1 MLVKLGIAIL
11 LLSFVVMAVANALFD
26 AIEHVF
32 QVSIPFVVTRSRP
45 LGGGD
50 YLGMGILCTL
60 ISMVGLAALR
70 GAQRISQ
77 ELSEPEPPLPD
88 GIPGQQWNSPAIEI
102 AKLDLLADG
111 TPVSNPN
118 NADGSIRS
126 RSDSLPGTT
135 LIRTGH
141 VIAIF
146 SIGLTIYAMLFL
158 REAGGIAFGFVLAL
172 FFYVAGVAVRLL
184 DR

>member
-1 MLVKLGIAIL
+1 MLVKLGIGIP
-11 LLSFVVMAVANALFD
+11 LLSLVVMVVANALFD
-26 AIEHVF
+26 AIAH
-32 QVSIPFVVTRSRP
+32 PRRH
-45 LGGGD
+45 GGGD
-50 YLGMGILCTL
+50 YLVMGIMCTL
-60 ISMVGLAALR
+60 ISMVGLAAVR

-77 ELSEPEPPLPD
+77 TLSEPEPPLPN
-88 GIPGQQWNSPAIEI
+88 GTPGQHGNSPAVEV
-102 AKLDLLADG
+102 AKLDVLADG

-118 NADGSIRS
+118 NAGGSKRN
-126 RSDSLPGTT
+126 RSDSRSGTI

-146 SIGLTIYAMLFL
+146 SIGLTIYAMHFY

-172 FFYVAGVAVRLL
+172 FFYVAGVAVKLL